1 MACLVYFSRGRGT
14 GQAAMQFDARP
25 ELLFLRDPTHE
36 GGGPP
41 RTPRGKERLLREM
54 KRENFLSQESLYE
67 QLQVSKR
74 DLAAANDENR
84 KLRTDIRRMQALLK
98 RKDADIK
105 G

>member
-1 MACLVYFSRGRGT
+1 MVCLVYFSRGRGT
-14 GQAAMQFDARP
+14 GSAAMQFDARP

-36 GGGPP
+36 GGPP
-41 RTPRGKERLLREM
+41 RRGKERLLLEM
-54 KRENFLSQESLYE
+54 QRENFLSQESLYQ

-74 DLAAANDENR
+74 DLAAVNDENR
-84 KLRTDIRRMQALLK
+84 KLRTDMKRMQALLK